1 VEKFAGKYVP
11 NQDSMFHGR
20 ISEPIPVWSRL
31 YNGIWWKAQ
40 VDAGYTLSEETRRR
54 LEAYKGLVGISD
66 MVKKGVA
73 PTAVGVKKE
82 KVNKVNKVEEPA
94 AAPVTKKNP
103 KKVIAKAEVPQVE
116 PAPVVKPAPAPV
128 VEPAP
133 APVVKPEPAPVPKPK
148 AKSKAKKAMDPIAII
163 DTAGPMLEVNK
174 IIEIRVKKMEIEG
187 RQVWVSVDKDKVYDL
202 KYNYLGRYNRREN
215 CIECQYPDSDKDA

>member
-1 VEKFAGKYVP
+1 
-11 NQDSMFHGR
+11 
-20 ISEPIPVWSRL
+20 
-31 YNGIWWKAQ
+31 
-40 VDAGYTLSEETRRR
+40 
-54 LEAYKGLVGISD
+54 

-82 KVNKVNKVEEPA
+82 KVNKVEEPA

-103 KKVIAKAEVPQVE
+103 KKVIRKAEVPVVK
-116 PAPVVKPAPAPV
+116 PTPVVEPAPAPV

-148 AKSKAKKAMDPIAII
+148 AKSKAKKVMDPIAII

-215 CIECQYPDSDKDA
+215 CIECQYPDSDKDP